1 MSKQTLSSFCQTQA
15 IPNLQRELPQKNYS
29 TLRAKVQN
37 DLGKSKN
44 TRKMNSLTALNQ
56 NQKFY

>member
-1 MSKQTLSSFCQTQA
+1 MSKQTLSSFCQIQA
-15 IPNLQRELPQKNYS
+15 IPNLQRESPQKNS
-29 TLRAKVQN
+29 PPLRAKVQN
-37 DLGKSKN
+37 APGKSKN